1 MQIQMPKQKRIDWPT
16 SIANSV
22 LVKCHHRCCVCPEH
36 RRVSN
41 IHHIDEDP
49 SNSVESN
56 AIGLCGECHPDVH
69 GKSTM
74 RRNITP
80 GQLAIYKEHWEKSC
94 KDLTLQLQ
102 GNAKAFSTSYYIN
115 AHRLSE
121 LYQEVFGRSLFT
133 NLPHKVIQTAGSY
146 NTLWANSKNSLP
158 WTDLAENRSYL
169 ESCLRDTIPRL
180 ATRDLNL
187 IELGAIDQSQNIGT
201 LVGFSCQFNGKDIP
215 DQGELVEGCGDIN
228 GPAPTM
234 RRVVTDNQNFKIFET
249 CMMLDMQYMFADSA
263 FTAFSEDGIWTG
275 IARLIKSREAVGSN
289 DGHFLRDQLILSPI
303 SICNPRSH
311 NYVGAKSTDPELQYL
326 TLTSENDN

>member
-1 MQIQMPKQKRIDWPT
+1 MTKEKRVDWPP

-56 AIGLCGECHPDVH
+56 AVGLCGECHPDVH
-69 GKSTM
+69 SKSTM

-80 GQLAIYKEHWEKSC
+80 AQLVIYKEKWEKSC
-94 KDLTLQLQ
+94 KNLTLQLQ
-102 GNAKAFSTSYYIN
+102 VNAKSFGSCYYIN
-115 AHRLSE
+115 AHRLND
-121 LYQEVFGRSLFT
+121 LYQEVFGQSLLT
-133 NLPHKVIQTAGSY
+133 NLPHKVIQTAGNY
-146 NTLWANSKNSLP
+146 NTLWVNSKNSLP
-158 WTDLAENRSYL
+158 WTDLVENRSYL
-169 ESCLRDTIPRL
+169 ESCLRKITRNI
-180 ATRDLNL
+180 TMRDLNL
-187 IELGAIDQSQNIGT
+187 VELGAIDASENIGT
-201 LVGFSCQFNGKDIP
+201 LIGFSCEFHGKDIP
-215 DQGELVEGCGDIN
+215 DQRELVDGCGVIN

-234 RRVVTDNQNFKIFET
+234 RRVVIDNQNGKIFET

-263 FTAFSEDGIWTG
+263 FIAFSEHGLWTG

-289 DGHFLRDQLILSPI
+289 DGHLLRNQLILSPI

-311 NYVGAKSTDPELQYL
+311 DYVTRIAAESTDPELQYL
-326 TLTSENDN
+326 TLTSEHED